1 MTDMMTRIAE
11 LIGETMTSL
20 FPESQGLPAA
30 EELRGLLAV
39 PPDPNLGDYAFPCFR
54 LAKALRMAPP
64 KIAEALS
71 AGWSHE
77 EVATAQPVNGYMNF
91 FLNRENFA
99 RELMTV
105 LQEKGEHFGSS
116 DMGKGKTVCLDY
128 SSINIAKRFHIGH
141 LSTTVLGNSLKRIYD
156 FLGYTTVGINH
167 LGDWG
172 TQFGKMI
179 CAYKRWGDRETVEK
193 GGVDEMTRLYVRFGV
208 EAKDNPSLEEEG
220 RAWFKKIEDG
230 DPEALEIFHWFKEV
244 TLKDAMRVY
253 DILDVR
259 FDSYAGESFYNDKM
273 QPVIDELRARDLLTQ
288 SEGAWVVDLSEDR
301 MPPCLILKKDGATL
315 YATRDLAA
323 AKYRQDTYHFDKC
336 LYVVAYQQDL
346 HFRQVF
352 RVLEK
357 MGYPWAKDCVH
368 VAFGMVSLGGEAL
381 STRDG
386 VIVYLDDLLNQAIRK
401 ARAIIEEKSPNLEQK
416 DEIARQ
422 IGVGAVIYSTLNNNR
437 IKDID
442 YPCDK
447 TPYTDPDGTPRIRYE
462 INWEK
467 ALNFDGET
475 GPYVQYTHA
484 RCCSVMRK
492 AAEMNLPE
500 PDWSALTDDEAQA
513 LLRLMSRFPD
523 VIKEAAEKYEPSM
536 VTRAVTD
543 IAQAFNKY
551 YYEHRILD
559 GDPAQ
564 AAARIAMTRATA
576 SLIRT
581 GLYLIGIEAP
591 EKM

>member
-1 MTDMMTRIAE
+1 MDTMTRLASLTAE
-11 LIGETMTSL
+11 TAASL
-20 FPESQGLPAA
+20 FPDAQGLPGA

-39 PPDPNLGDYAFPCFR
+39 PPDPALGDYAFPCFR
-54 LAKALRMAPP
+54 LAKPLRMAPP
-64 KIAEALS
+64 KIAEALCS
-71 AGWSHE
+71 AWSHP
-77 EVATAQPVNGYMNF
+77 EVAEVRPVNGYMNF
-91 FLNRENFA
+91 FLNRANFA
-99 RELMTV
+99 AEIMAELK
-105 LQEKGEHFGSS
+105 EKKDRFGAS
-116 DMGKGKTVCLDY
+116 DIGNGKTICLDY

-141 LSTTVLGNSLKRIYD
+141 LSTTMLGHSLKRIYD
-156 FLGYTTVGINH
+156 FLGYRTVGINH

-179 CAYKRWGDRETVEK
+179 CAYKKWGSKEEVEK
-193 GGVDEMTRLYVRFGV
+193 GGVDALTALYVRFHE
-208 EAKDNPSLEEEG
+208 EAEKDPSLEDEG

-230 DPEALEIFHWFKEV
+230 DEEALAIFSWFKEL
-244 TLKDAMRVY
+244 TLKDAARVY
-253 DILDVR
+253 DMLGVT

-273 QPVIDELRARDLLTQ
+273 EPVIQELRDKGLLTL
-288 SEGAWVVDLSEDR
+288 SEGAQVVDLSEDK
-301 MPPCLILKKDGATL
+301 MPPCLILKSDGTTI

-323 AKYRQDTYHFDKC
+323 AVYRQNTYHFDKC

-357 MGYPWAKDCVH
+357 MGYDWAKNCVH
-368 VAFGMVSLGGEAL
+368 VAFGMVSFEGEAL
-381 STRDG
+381 STRKG
-386 VIVYLDDLLNQAIRK
+386 NVVHLDDLLNQAVEK
-401 ARAIIEEKSPNLEQK
+401 ALAIIEEKSPNLEDK
-416 DEIARQ
+416 EEVARQ
-422 IGVGAVIYSTLNNNR
+422 VGIGAVIYADLSNNR

-442 YPCDK
+442 FSWD
-447 TPYTDPDGTPRIRYE
+447 R
-462 INWEK
+462 

-484 RCCSVMRK
+484 RCCSVLRK
-492 AAEMNLPE
+492 APE
-500 PDWSALTDDEAQA
+500 EIAKADPDWSALTDDEAQA
-513 LLRLMSRFPD
+513 LLRLISRFPD
-523 VIKEAAEKYEPSM
+523 VILEAADKYEPSM

-564 AAARIAMTRATA
+564 ASARLALTDAVRSVIK
-576 SLIRT
+576 T

-591 EKM
+591 ERM

>member
-1 MTDMMTRIAE
+1 MVDMMTQIAA
-11 LIGETMTSL
+11 LAADKLHTL
-20 FPESQGLPAA
+20 WPEAAGLPDAA
-30 EELRGLLAV
+30 ALRGLLAV
-39 PPDPNLGDYAFPCFR
+39 PPDSALGDYAFPCFR
-54 LAKALRMAPP
+54 LAKPLRMAPP
-64 KIAEALS
+64 AIAETLRA
-71 AGWSHE
+71 AWDRPDVA
-77 EVATAQPVNGYMNF
+77 EVKCVNGYLNF

-99 RELMTV
+99 AGIMRDL
-105 LQEKGEHFGSS
+105 LDKGERFGSS
-116 DMGKGKTVCLDY
+116 DRGRGKTVCLDY

-141 LSTTVLGNSLKRIYD
+141 LSTTMIGHSLKRIYD

-179 CAYKRWGDRETVEK
+179 CAYKMWGNPEAVERD
-193 GGVDEMTRLYVRFGV
+193 GVDELTRLYVRFHE
-208 EAKDNPSLEEEG
+208 EAEKDPSLEDEG
-220 RAWFKKIEDG
+220 RAWFKRIEDG
-230 DPEALEIFHWFKEV
+230 DEEALKIFSWFKEL
-244 TLKDAMRVY
+244 TLKDAARTY
-253 DILDVR
+253 DLLGVT
-259 FDSYAGESFYNDKM
+259 FDSYAGESFYVDKTGAI
-273 QPVIDELRARDLLTQ
+273 VEELREKGLLMQ
-288 SEGAWVVDLSEDR
+288 SEGAWVVDLSEDK
-301 MPPCLILKKDGATL
+301 MPPCLILKQDGTTI

-368 VAFGMVSLGGEAL
+368 VSFGMISFDGAAL
-381 STRDG
+381 STRHG
-386 VIVYLDDLLNQAIRK
+386 NVVHLDDLLSQAVEK
-401 ARAIIEEKSPNLEQK
+401 AREIIEEKSPNLPDKETV
-416 DEIARQ
+416 ARQ
-422 IGVGAVIYSTLNNNR
+422 VGIGAVIYTDLSNNR

-442 YPCDK
+442 FRWD
-447 TPYTDPDGTPRIRYE
+447 R
-462 INWEK
+462 
-467 ALNFDGET
+467 ALNFDGES

-484 RCCSVMRK
+484 RCCSVLRK
-492 AAEMNLPE
+492 AAEADLPA

-523 VIKEAAEKYEPSM
+523 TVLEAADKYEPSM

-559 GDPAQ
+559 GAPAE
-564 AAARIAMTRATA
+564 AAARVAMTSAVR
-576 SLIRT
+576 SVIKT
-581 GLYLIGIEAP
+581 GLWLIGIEAP
-591 EKM
+591 ERM